1 MDISKDIFRQ
11 IPSPALS
18 LNDLLVTVNT
28 GETDRRQK
36 KGSKE
41 GREGERK
48 KGKKKGKRKG
58 RGREEPILHIRL
70 SKIFHFYQHFNLTT
84 FLRKIGL
91 LL

>member
-48 KGKKKGKRKG
+48 KERKEERETKGERKGKT
-58 RGREEPILHIRL
+58 
-70 SKIFHFYQHFNLTT
+70 YLTHKT
-84 FLRKIGL
+84 FKDISL
-91 LL
+91 LPTF